1 MVQTEPVTRL
11 SLVIRAFTLEEREF
25 LLEMV
30 EPELSESVSTLA
42 GHNTEE
48 LVDMEDL
55 ESWTNTM
62 GRQKRRL
69 DFIKQLHGCLERSL
83 PDD

>member
-1 MVQTEPVTRL
+1 MLRL
-11 SLVIRAFTLEEREF
+11 HLVIQGLTLEEREF

-30 EPELSESVSTLA
+30 EPTLGESESTLA
-42 GHNTEE
+42 SHNTEV
-48 LVDMEDL
+48 LDDMEDL